1 MNFTVIGKAFGNKD
15 RTTVMHNVRKIE
27 SDLETNE
34 SLKSDIDNIIH
45 DLQTQL

>member
-15 RTTVMHNVRKIE
+15 RTTGMHNVRKIE

-34 SLKSDIDNIIH
+34 AMKSDIDYIMK
-45 DLQTQL
+45 DLQSQL